1 MTDGE
6 DTDSQQA
13 LGQSIERLKLVT
25 KQLSKTITVV
35 FHVIGFGNVNNNFLD
50 QVRKFGTKEGLFRY
64 STQSVELQNNFN
76 DKNNIDYYD
85 LKEEL

>member
-1 MTDGE
+1 M
-6 DTDSQQA
+6 
-13 LGQSIERLKLVT
+13 
-25 KQLSKTITVV
+25 